1 PEVSHDGAG
10 RRRAAADAAGEEPG
24 RRPAVQDGQGS
35 AADADRPVDPS
46 LQHRRAAAAD
56 QRRARTDEP
65 GRPAALAVPRKPDVR
80 PVAPGAAVGAARHHR
95 AVAGLPSRPRRQRFP
110 SVDPL
115 RPALRGAHVGRRG
128 SQDRAGH
135 DPHPRRQ
142 MVRAA
147 HVDHPA
153 AEAAAGGLIGS
164 AAGVRDARVAALRAL
179 AIDGLARMYDEARGL
194 FVFCVRRTAGAVV
207 PEGHSHRYTAI
218 SLLGLANESRAVQE
232 QVLRG
237 RSLRD
242 AAQALVQAA
251 SGISNLGDLSVIAWA
266 GHVCGCDT
274 TPVWAHIAA
283 LRPDVRRHPTVEVAW
298 TLSALA
304 TDASSRAD
312 GLRDRLAD
320 RLCRA
325 FSADVAL
332 FPHILEESSSTARHV
347 SCFADFVYPTL
358 ALAQYALLT
367 GSQNAARCAT
377 RSAEAMCER
386 QGAAGQW
393 WWHYDC
399 RTGRVL

>member
-1 PEVSHDGAG
+1 
-10 RRRAAADAAGEEPG
+10 
-24 RRPAVQDGQGS
+24 
-35 AADADRPVDPS
+35 
-46 LQHRRAAAAD
+46 
-56 QRRARTDEP
+56 
-65 GRPAALAVPRKPDVR
+65 
-80 PVAPGAAVGAARHHR
+80 
-95 AVAGLPSRPRRQRFP
+95 
-110 SVDPL
+110 
-115 RPALRGAHVGRRG
+115 
-128 SQDRAGH
+128 
-135 DPHPRRQ
+135 

-399 RTGRVL
+399 RTGRVLERYPVYAVHQDSMAPMALFAAADAAGASFDAPIARGLDWLLHAPELDARSLIDDGARIIWRKVARREPAKLSRYLQAGLSRVASELPASTLDAFFPPTTIDFEDRPYHLGWVLYTWPAARAARWSAGGAL